1 VTQTPVHEREG
12 GAGPR
17 AGSALRA
24 SDVSVTFGGVVA
36 LMEVGIDV
44 SYGGIHAL
52 IGPNGAGKSTL
63 VNVVA
68 GSLRPRTGT
77 VELFGRDCSRTSEPG
92 RARLGLGRTFQH
104 PALFGTL
111 TIRENLGLAARARA
125 RRGVEP
131 AAWLERAIDDLDLR
145 PWLDVV
151 VDSAPYPVRKLTD
164 MVRALAAG
172 PDLLVVDEPA
182 AGLASSERDRLA
194 ELLDW
199 ARTHLSCAILLI
211 EHDMPLVFRLADHI
225 TVLSNGKLIAAGSPD
240 EIRAH
245 PDVVEAYLGTPV

>member
-1 VTQTPVHEREG
+1 VSQTTETRAKGE
-12 GAGPR
+12 AGR
-17 AGSALRA
+17 KTGLALRA
-24 SDVSVTFGGVVA
+24 SGVSVAFGGVVA
-36 LMEVGIDV
+36 LQDVGLDV
-44 SYGGIHAL
+44 AYGGIHAL

-68 GSLRPRTGT
+68 GSLRPRSGT
-77 VELFGRDCSRTSEPG
+77 VELFGRDSSRASEPA

-111 TIRENLGLAARARA
+111 TIRENLGIAERA
-125 RRGVEP
+125 RRRRGADPVD
-131 AAWLERAIDDLDLR
+131 WLDDVIGDLDLAH
-145 PWLDVV
+145 WLDVV
-151 VDSAPYPVRKLTD
+151 VDSTPYPIRKLTD

-172 PDLLVVDEPA
+172 PELLLVDEPA
-182 AGLASSERDRLA
+182 AGLASNERDRLA
-194 ELLDW
+194 ELLAW
-199 ARTHLSCAILLI
+199 ARTRLSCAILLI

-225 TVLSNGKLIAAGSPD
+225 TVLSNGKLIAAGSPE